1 MLMPAAA
8 EEVIAEACALML
20 APHFQSVNVIVEDG
34 WTVSPLV
41 IITVKLRF
49 WQWLWFEPTDFE
61 VRVQSFLNLVARG
74 RYYRVRVEAE

>member
-34 WTVSPLV
+34 WTASPLV
-41 IITVKLRF
+41 LITVRVRF
-49 WQWLWFEPTDFE
+49 WQWLWFDASEFE
-61 VRVQSFLNLVARG
+61 VRVQSFLRLVARG
-74 RYYRVRVEAE
+74 RHYRVRVEAE